1 MLKSHVFLESKN
13 HRVRC
18 APPVRHCPAGPPARK
33 RTRGGTSG
41 SNRGPASRTTGRRT
55 RGGTGGSNRGP
66 ASRTTAPLA
75 KEICNLKFQIYFFKN
90 IFVRV
95 SELLTS
101 LLFRGGDGGGAGRI
115 LFTYSKSVRS
125 HAISAPHSSVS
136 LRIITGK
143 ASKMGRKPSI
153 LFAEFWDTL
162 SSVQKMHSGTS
173 VVSALWNGC
182 TMRFSTVKSRDD
194 GFFRPCA
201 KTLHFEVS
209 KFSEQTAIFDQ
220 KRHAKIIAGMSPTSF
235 GRAFRRLPGNT
246 LARCDSCGVRT
257 RSRVIDWASTPWRTC
272 QCWTH
277 AIPSSTERNA
287 QKTLPKKNYLFC
299 NSPAMVK
306 INCAFFQRSKLT
318 LIFLFKTS
326 GVSLCLDVLAT
337 ILGFETLTILHDIN
351 FFLTHW
357 FDRFSKTRKMR
368 TSEIHLTQKWMHFRV
383 PVPGQL
389 NTFSSWCFMFELL
402 DCLTK
407 LLACLGNLPPA
418 LS

>member
-1 MLKSHVFLESKN
+1 M
-13 HRVRC
+13 C
-18 APPVRHCPAGPPARK
+18 
-33 RTRGGTSG
+33 
-41 SNRGPASRTTGRRT
+41 
-55 RGGTGGSNRGP
+55 
-66 ASRTTAPLA
+66 
-75 KEICNLKFQIYFFKN
+75 
-90 IFVRV
+90 
-95 SELLTS
+95 
-101 LLFRGGDGGGAGRI
+101 
-115 LFTYSKSVRS
+115 
-125 HAISAPHSSVS
+125 
-136 LRIITGK
+136 
-143 ASKMGRKPSI
+143 RKPSI

-368 TSEIHLTQKWMHFRV
+368 TSEIPLTQKWMHFRV
-383 PVPGQL
+383 PVPGHALAGKRVHALEHLRVRLSNQSNCK
-389 NTFSSWCFMFELL
+389 NTVFEKY
-402 DCLTK
+402 LT
-407 LLACLGNLPPA
+407 P
-418 LS
+418 LSTR